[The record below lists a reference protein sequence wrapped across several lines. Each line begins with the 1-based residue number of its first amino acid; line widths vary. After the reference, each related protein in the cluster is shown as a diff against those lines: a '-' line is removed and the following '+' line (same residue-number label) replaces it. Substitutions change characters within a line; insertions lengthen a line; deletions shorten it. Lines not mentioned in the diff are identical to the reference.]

1 MFGPLLDVQMS
12 FRVAGVRDCAPCQK
26 QARSKGL
33 VAFPKTMAG
42 VGHLKRIWKDVF
54 RVAGAIQETCSSEM
68 FGGQG
73 ADFLRDVEFGASDAT
88 LRYTTLH
95 YATLTPL
102 VTLHYTIQLH
112 YFTLHYTA
120 TTTTVHYTAV
130 HYATLITPHHNYN
143 YNYTTLI
150 ALHYSYNLQ
159 LQLHYNYN
167 CATPHY
173 IQQLW
178 VR

>member
-1 MFGPLLDVQMS
+1 M
-12 FRVAGVRDCAPCQK
+12 
-26 QARSKGL
+26 
-33 VAFPKTMAG
+33 
-42 VGHLKRIWKDVF
+42 GHLKRIWKDGGSFAWQAQYKRHVHQ
-54 RVAGAIQETCSSEM
+54 RCSEV
-68 FGGQG
+68 QG

-112 YFTLHYTA
+112 YFTLHHTA

-130 HYATLITPHHNYN
+130 HYATLITPHHNYNYN